1 MLFRYLA
8 HQESHYAYANS
19 CIHPHAAVAETM
31 SVSVPQPQL
40 EQQRADEK
48 QDDNKAKEM
57 LAADS
62 TTTAATGASDLNK
75 AGQDAERKPEAAV
88 EAPARVFGPQFKFTL
103 VSLFAALA
111 IAAPSLDGLDK
122 RCTANYKVCS
132 SASDCCSG
140 KCEGQM
146 EVGTVCKP

>member
-62 TTTAATGASDLNK
+62 TATAATGASDLNK

-88 EAPARVFGPQFKFTL
+88 EAPARVFGPQVKGAETATRGKRSQKRGLSGRALDVDL
-103 VSLFAALA
+103 VNSGMW
-111 IAAPSLDGLDK
+111 IGK
-122 RCTANYKVCS
+122 GKVVRF
-132 SASDCCSG
+132 D
-140 KCEGQM
+140 
-146 EVGTVCKP
+146 